1 MGHRADAL
9 GGHGEK
15 HRGLGLTRLKRRS
28 ILTQDFHWAKA
39 AYEASEGRGGMGR
52 IVANVRIGNPFDP
65 DKTLQCDA
73 LVDTGAA
80 YMVLP
85 EAWRERLGALKAV
98 REIDCE
104 TATQQLVRASV
115 CGPVEIR
122 VEGFDPVHSEVLFL
136 DMQPA
141 DGIYEPLLGYIVLE
155 QCQAAV
161 DMLGLRLVHVKR
173 ADLK

>member
-1 MGHRADAL
+1 
-9 GGHGEK
+9 
-15 HRGLGLTRLKRRS
+15 
-28 ILTQDFHWAKA
+28 
-39 AYEASEGRGGMGR
+39 MGR
-52 IVANVRIGNPFDP
+52 VVANVRVTNLLEPQARIE
-65 DKTLQCDA
+65 CDA

-85 EAWRERLGALKAV
+85 SAWRQRLGRLNVV

-104 TATQQLVRASV
+104 TATQELVRAPV

-122 VEGFDPVHSEVLFL
+122 VEGFAPVYGEVLFL
-136 DMQPA
+136 DMQPT

-161 DMLGLRLVHVKR
+161 DMLGVRLVHARK